1 VWPYGNCDRGFIV
14 ACVQSLNISK
24 RHLIFGNF
32 NGPWAAYDSV
42 SATQQKR

>member
-1 VWPYGNCDRGFIV
+1 VWPYGNYERGFIA
-14 ACVQSLNISK
+14 ACAKSLNISK

-32 NGPWAAYDSV
+32 NGPRAAYDGV